1 VPGITFELR
10 DIFYIGGIIL
20 SAGYAVWRIEGQ
32 AKQNK
37 ALIDRLAEKHSIFL
51 DNIKSDYNRELEIL
65 KERLDGKK
73 KELEEVKKDC
83 EKNKQEI
90 WRHISKINL
99 QLKDM
104 LDKQTADSKYVTK
117 EELQLKLDHI
127 DEKLDTI
134 LTFFKRGNKN
144 G

>member
-1 VPGITFELR
+1 MPGITFELR